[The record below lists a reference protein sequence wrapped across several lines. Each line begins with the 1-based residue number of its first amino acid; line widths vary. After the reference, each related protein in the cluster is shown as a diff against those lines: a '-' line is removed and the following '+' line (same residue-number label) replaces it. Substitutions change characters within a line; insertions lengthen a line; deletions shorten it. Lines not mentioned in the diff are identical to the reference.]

1 MFAVDGEDIG
11 GEDSAPSINT
21 TNGGTGKIVGQ

>member
-11 GEDSAPSINT
+11 GEDSAPSIT